1 MAIQAPENEGHLAEQ
16 SRDAAAENLAVWA
29 TPVAPVRLAGA
40 PRAICSRRHHP
51 MLRSSRRDFL
61 KNTGVAGAA
70 VTPGKCTLC
79 PAHAA
84 EASPVGGARPAI
96 PPAPSWVNKPMCW
109 AQLTLVKDDPGTF
122 DLTFWLDYF
131 ACTKSDAVCLSG
143 GGCVA

>member
-1 MAIQAPENEGHLAEQ
+1 
-16 SRDAAAENLAVWA
+16 
-29 TPVAPVRLAGA
+29 
-40 PRAICSRRHHP
+40 